1 MHIDCHICVAR
12 DTEACEDCVV
22 TFHLNTPRP
31 FDLEDEE
38 IEALEI
44 LAEEG
49 LVPRLRLRLAPSD
62 PLSET
67 G

>member
-1 MHIDCHICVAR
+1 MHIDCDICVAR
-12 DTEACEDCVV
+12 DTEACDDCVV
-22 TFHLNTPRP
+22 TFLLNTPRP

-49 LVPRLRLRLAPSD
+49 LVPRLRLRVAPPG